1 MTVKKRRKKRQMN
14 FFTSSVC
21 DLLIWI
27 AEHSLAGTSHAGN
40 YQPDVRAL
48 KQQLHDSFQTEY
60 HRVLCD

>member
-1 MTVKKRRKKRQMN
+1 MN